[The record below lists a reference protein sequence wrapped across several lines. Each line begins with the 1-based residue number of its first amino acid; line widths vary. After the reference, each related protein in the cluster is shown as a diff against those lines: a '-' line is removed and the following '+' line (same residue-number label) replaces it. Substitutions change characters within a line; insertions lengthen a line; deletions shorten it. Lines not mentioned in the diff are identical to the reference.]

1 MSLELALQENTAAVL
16 QLVAALKSAGS
27 PKAEKV
33 ASGKSK
39 EAPAQTAA
47 TEPADTPTT
56 AEQVAAPEVKAS
68 TSGEQSPPPAKNEQA
83 SEPAP
88 VMTAEQRAPVL
99 TKAVAKAGRDAV
111 VELLKKYGA
120 ARASE
125 IAPEKLAAFD
135 AELLAMVG

>member
-33 ASGKSK
+33 ALGKSK

-68 TSGEQSPPPAKNEQA
+68 TSGEQSPSPAKK
-83 SEPAP
+83 EP
-88 VMTAEQRAPVL
+88 MTAEQRAPIL
-99 TKAVAKAGRDAV
+99 TAAVAKAGRDAV
-111 VELLKKYGA
+111 VALLKSYGA

-125 IAPEKLAAFD
+125 IAPERLAAFD
-135 AELLAMVG
+135 VELSRMVA